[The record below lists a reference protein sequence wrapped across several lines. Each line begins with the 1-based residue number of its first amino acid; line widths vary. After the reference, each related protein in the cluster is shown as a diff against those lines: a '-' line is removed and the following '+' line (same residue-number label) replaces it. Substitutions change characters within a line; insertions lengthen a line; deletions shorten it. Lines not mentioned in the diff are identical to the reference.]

1 MSDFS
6 KCVVYTLQYEGIDTS
21 KGGAYVDHPLDKG
34 GATKYG
40 ISLNFAKNVKDLNLM
55 DKDGNSIIS
64 KEDIKKLTFDDAVN
78 IYKKYFWDRFGLDEV
93 ENNQKAFLV
102 FDASVNHG
110 YKGAAKIVQKSLNKI
125 GFNLLVDGV
134 YGPKTK
140 AALIEADSQKFIQAF
155 QETRTQYY
163 EAIVRANPS
172 QKVFL
177 KGWLNRIKCTTR
189 DLNYV

>member
-6 KCVVYTLQYEGIDTS
+6 KCVVYTLQYEGIDSS
-21 KGGAYVDHPLDKG
+21 KGGSYVDHPNDKG

-40 ISLNFAKNVKDLNLM
+40 ISLAFAKTVKDLNLM
-55 DKDGNSIIS
+55 DKDGNRIIT
-64 KEDIKKLTFDDAVN
+64 KEDIKKLTFDDAVQ
-78 IYKKYFWDRFGLDEV
+78 IYKKYFWDKFGLDEV
-93 ENNQKAFLV
+93 EDNQKAFLV

-110 YKGAAKIVQKSLNKI
+110 SKGAAKIIQKSLNKI
-125 GFNLLVDGV
+125 GYNLLVDGV

-140 AALIEADSQKFIQAF
+140 AALIEADSQEFIQSF

-172 QKVFL
+172 QRVFL
-177 KGWLNRIKCTTR
+177 NGWLNRIKWTTR

>member
-6 KCVVYTLQYEGIDTS
+6 KCVVYTLQYEGIDSS
-21 KGGAYVDHPLDKG
+21 KNGSYVDHPNDKG
-34 GATKYG
+34 GPTKYG
-40 ISLNFAKNVKDLNLM
+40 ISLAFAKTIKDLFLM
-55 DKDGNSIIS
+55 DKDGNRSIT
-64 KEDIKKLTFDDAVN
+64 KEDIKKLTFDDAVK
-78 IYKKYFWDRFGLDEV
+78 IYKRYFWNKFGLDEV
-93 ENNQKAFLV
+93 EDNQKAFLV

-110 YKGAAKIVQKSLNKI
+110 FKGATKIVQKSLNKI
-125 GFNLLVDGV
+125 GYNLLVDGV

-140 AALIEADSQKFIQAF
+140 AALIEADTQSFIKAF

-172 QKVFL
+172 QQVFL
-177 KGWLNRIKCTTR
+177 KGWLNRIKMTTR